1 MDRFFTSTVLGL
13 GLMVFMASSGAFA
26 EVDHRTPGFPSHD
39 YKAVQTFMQ
48 GLAQK
53 YPANVMMF
61 DLVVGDSGDKIQGL
75 KIGNG
80 PIHNLV
86 VGTHHGNEYGA
97 TEVTKAFAESVAE
110 TPIDGQTL
118 FVIPVLNV
126 SGYDILRREETSS
139 KGKVLDSNRDYPGPC
154 GTSGSF
160 VLKSTAALA
169 QFLVD
174 QDITAS
180 ATLHT
185 FGPAVTYPWG
195 IPAPKQD
202 LSTAYDDIF
211 KAIADASV
219 STSNY
224 PAGNTTELIYSA
236 VGTFEDYAFWKLG
249 VWSLLYELG
258 DTHTP
263 SESQVATLLQVNVP
277 GLRNMMMKAPTVRAE
292 NHDFTGR
299 CDGVHDFFDLH
310 NE

>member
-1 MDRFFTSTVLGL
+1 MDRFFTAVGTSLLVISLARAD
-13 GLMVFMASSGAFA
+13 V
-26 EVDHRTPGFPSHD
+26 EPRTPGFPSHD
-39 YKAVQTFMQ
+39 YKAVQSFMQ
-48 GLAQK
+48 DIAQK
-53 YPANVMMF
+53 YPANASMF
-61 DLVVGDSGDKIQGL
+61 DLVVGDSGDTIQGL

-80 PIHNLV
+80 PVHNLV

-97 TEVTKAFAESVAE
+97 TEVTKAFAESAAE
-110 TPIDGQTL
+110 IPIDGQTL

-126 SGYDILRREETSS
+126 SGYDILRREETSA
-139 KGKVLDSNRDYPGPC
+139 KGQVLDSNRDYPGPC
-154 GTSGSF
+154 GTSDTF
-160 VLKSTAALA
+160 NLKSTTALA
-169 QFLVD
+169 QFIAD

-185 FGPAVTYPWG
+185 YGPAVTYPWG
-195 IPAPKQD
+195 IPARKQD

-211 KAIADASV
+211 KTIADASV
-219 STSNY
+219 SVSGY
-224 PAGNTTELIYSA
+224 KDGNTTELIYSA
-236 VGTFEDYAFWKLG
+236 LGTFEDYAFWKLG

-277 GLRNMMMKAPTVRAE
+277 GLRNMMEKAPTSRAE

-299 CDGVHDFFDLH
+299 CDDLHGFIDLH